1 MSAHTRAP
9 HGMDWRRRASGRDSA
24 GSTEPCAAFMAI
36 LKDGRGSCRPAGR
49 PAGCRRGDGRQSP
62 PVAGRRTALP
72 LRWLPAA
79 SGRGAAGRSPGGRTP
94 PPPAGTCQRRRSRAW
109 RDGVLE
115 DGVPTAEGAEGRE
128 FAPGVR
134 TTAAAAAAAA
144 GEDSRQH
151 RAIENLLQARGGCT
165 IRILQAAP
173 RVDATNKAGSL
184 RPSQWA
190 RPMSSTWIT

>member
-94 PPPAGTCQRRRSRAW
+94 PPSCRHMPAAEIPCVAGRGSGRWRSHCGRGGGAGIRAGGSHHRGRGRSGGW
-109 RDGVLE
+109 RGQSSTPSNRE
-115 DGVPTAEGAEGRE
+115 SPTG
-128 FAPGVR
+128 
-134 TTAAAAAAAA
+134 
-144 GEDSRQH
+144 
-151 RAIENLLQARGGCT
+151 ARGVHYPDPTG
-165 IRILQAAP
+165 
-173 RVDATNKAGSL
+173 GS
-184 RPSQWA
+184 A
-190 RPMSSTWIT
+190 RGRH